1 MGSIAKIGSAK
12 EARHLI
18 EQQYVA
24 FGYKAGWRYLYTPE
38 RTLKTA
44 KLVTVGLKPGGYRPN
59 VGHPEGYWAPAI
71 GNAHLI
77 DVVEGHAAGEA
88 PLQQQIRM
96 MFDMLHYDLDT
107 EILSLNYVPFRCTD
121 WESLPHEGEALLL
134 GERLWEWVIHQLDCP
149 LIVCFGKSVL
159 ENRIAGSVGA
169 RFVEDIPTG
178 WGNICAS
185 IYEYGKLGRL
195 VSLPHLSRFKIFGR
209 SEFTEV
215 DRVFGPQH
223 LKKG

>member
-1 MGSIAKIGSAK
+1 MPLRNRSELWALLQRLALQKRPATSSSSNMSPSDTKPDGGICI
-12 EARHLI
+12 R
-18 EQQYVA
+18 
-24 FGYKAGWRYLYTPE
+24 PNE
-38 RTLKTA
+38 R
-44 KLVTVGLKPGGYRPN
+44 LKPGGYRPN